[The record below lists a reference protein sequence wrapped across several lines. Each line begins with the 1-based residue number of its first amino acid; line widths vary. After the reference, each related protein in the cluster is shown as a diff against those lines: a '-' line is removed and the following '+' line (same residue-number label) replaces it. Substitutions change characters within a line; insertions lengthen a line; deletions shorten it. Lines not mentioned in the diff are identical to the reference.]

1 MRWVIAGALAA
12 ALAWPG
18 AATAQQQKETVASL
32 LKSGFNIVA
41 AVPTKID
48 APGLIL
54 QKGQEAFMCFVSE
67 TPTSKTIST
76 LYCKPVE

>member
-1 MRWVIAGALAA
+1 MRWVVAGVLSA
-12 ALAWPG
+12 ALTWPG
-18 AATAQQQKETVASL
+18 VATAQQQKETVGSL

-41 AVPTKID
+41 AVPTKIA

-54 QKGQEAFMCFVSE
+54 QKEREAFLCFVSE

-76 LYCKPVE
+76 LYCKPIE

>member
-1 MRWVIAGALAA
+1 MRWVVAGALSATLACPGVAA
-12 ALAWPG
+12 
-18 AATAQQQKETVASL
+18 AQQQKETVGSL
-32 LKSGFNIVA
+32 LKGGFNVVA
-41 AVPTKID
+41 VVPTKIE

-54 QKGQEAFMCFVSE
+54 QREREVYMCFVSE